1 MRRLPRR
8 CRHEEIMD
16 YGERF
21 NGYSHLIGALL
32 ALSGAIV
39 LIVVGALQADVW
51 KIVSFSIYCTSLV
64 LLYSFSTL
72 YHSTRGDTKRLFQKL
87 DHNAIYLLIA
97 GSYTPFTLVSLH
109 GPWGWMLFGVIW
121 ALAAVGM
128 LQESLLGKK
137 TRKLSLVIYILMG
150 WVALVAV
157 VPLIEALTP
166 TGFAW
171 VAAGGVIY
179 TLGIVFYLYDE
190 KFTHWH
196 GIWHLFVI
204 AGSSVH
210 YVAIL
215 LYVA

>member
-1 MRRLPRR
+1 MY
-8 CRHEEIMD
+8 

-32 ALSGAIV
+32 ALSGAVV
-39 LIVVGALQADVW
+39 LIVIGALEADVW
-51 KIVSFSIYCTSLV
+51 KIVSFSIYGASLV

-72 YHSTRGDTKRLFQKL
+72 YHSTRGGAKRFFQKL

-97 GSYTPFTLVSLH
+97 GSYTPFTLVTLH
-109 GPWGWMLFGVIW
+109 GPWGWTLFAVIW

-128 LQESLLGKK
+128 LQESLPGKK

-166 TGFAW
+166 AGFSW

-179 TLGIVFYLYDE
+179 TLGIGFYLYDE

-196 GIWHLFVI
+196 GIWHLFVM
-204 AGSSVH
+204 AGSAVH